1 MRHEEKVQ
9 RLTAKLE
16 EQFKES
22 ARLEKAIRDNLQEL
36 GYGL

>member
-1 MRHEEKVQ
+1 MQ

-22 ARLEKAIRDNLQEL
+22 ARLEEVIRESLRGL
-36 GYGL
+36 GYGN